1 MVTCQVQNWNAQLWV
16 QLQCPLRW
24 PHCLFSLPNLYTL
37 HLLYIPAMSG
47 KTKGMVLFL
56 KGLEQM
62 WVLER
67 SWVGY
72 SCSQSLHGNHPQV
85 GSFWYFKNPLSAGI
99 LQPAGGS
106 LCRSPGSLTA
116 TWTLEG
122 AKILGSQIKAK
133 GSIWLGRKEKMF
145 CAVAGKLLWVRGSG
159 LPVPRVWVSLWESFW
174 EWWQVCYHPVW
185 WRFFHV
191 ASTWKWSCAK

>member
-1 MVTCQVQNWNAQLWV
+1 
-16 QLQCPLRW
+16 
-24 PHCLFSLPNLYTL
+24 
-37 HLLYIPAMSG
+37 
-47 KTKGMVLFL
+47 
-56 KGLEQM
+56 M

-133 GSIWLGRKEKMF
+133 RSIWLGRKEEMF
-145 CAVAGKLLWVRGSG
+145 CVVAGKLLSVRGSG
-159 LPVPRVWVSLWESFW
+159 LPVPRVWVSLWEGCW
-174 EWWQVCYHPVW
+174 EWWQVHYHPVW
-185 WRFFHV
+185 WRFFLCSINLKGKLYQIKTISRKCPEMHWGM
-191 ASTWKWSCAK
+191 ALTMSAEGTPFYI

>member
-1 MVTCQVQNWNAQLWV
+1 
-16 QLQCPLRW
+16 
-24 PHCLFSLPNLYTL
+24 
-37 HLLYIPAMSG
+37 
-47 KTKGMVLFL
+47 
-56 KGLEQM
+56 M

-67 SWVGY
+67 SWVSY

-85 GSFWYFKNPLSAGI
+85 GSFWYFKNPLSAGT

-133 GSIWLGRKEKMF
+133 GSIWLRRKEKLF
-145 CAVAGKLLWVRGSG
+145 CVVAGKLLWVRGSV
-159 LPVPRVWVSLWESFW
+159 LLVPRVWVSLWESCW
-174 EWWQVCYHPVW
+174 EWWQVRYQPVW

-191 ASTWKWSCAK
+191 APTWSEAVPNKDNIKEISSDALGHGLDYTRRRNSLLHLKIAQ